1 MAHGRPPGRGDGAAP
16 GAGRHGH
23 HGRGPGSGTRPKA
36 AGAGGTAGLRGA
48 EPSPWRGPA
57 PERDTG
63 SGHGPL
69 SPGRT
74 TGLRG
79 GGTLIPAW
87 PGPGTRRE
95 RSARAP
101 VRPGAVGGSWSA
113 RRGPAGGAVRLR
125 MGGTVGAAGVSG
137 RGALSYVAVTLGRMA
152 ANTSPEAPLPVG
164 EVSRLIG
171 GWIDRLGAVWVEG
184 QITQLSRR
192 PGAGVVFLTLRDPSY
207 DISVSV
213 TCYRQVF
220 DAVADVVGEGAR
232 VVVHAKPEWYAPRG
246 QLSLRAAEIKPV
258 GVGELLAR
266 LEQLKK
272 SLAREGL
279 FAPERKKPLP
289 FLPQLIGL
297 VCGRASAAE
306 RDVLENARHRWPA
319 VRFEVRNVPVQGV
332 HAVPQVV
339 QAVKELDARDDVD
352 VIVVARGG
360 GSVEDLLPFSDEQ
373 LVRAVAACRTPV
385 VSAIGHE
392 PDSPLLDLV
401 ADLRA
406 STPTDAAK
414 KVVPDVGEEYERVR
428 QLRDRARRCV
438 AAFVDREERG
448 LAHAL
453 ARPAIQ
459 DPHRMIDERAEQV
472 TALLERGRR
481 SLRHQL
487 DRADSELTHTHARVV
502 ALSPAATLKRGYAV
516 LQRADGHAV
525 RDPGEVEPGETLRAR
540 VSEGDFSVRVDA

>member
-1 MAHGRPPGRGDGAAP
+1 M
-16 GAGRHGH
+16 
-23 HGRGPGSGTRPKA
+23 
-36 AGAGGTAGLRGA
+36 
-48 EPSPWRGPA
+48 
-57 PERDTG
+57 
-63 SGHGPL
+63 
-69 SPGRT
+69 
-74 TGLRG
+74 
-79 GGTLIPAW
+79 
-87 PGPGTRRE
+87 
-95 RSARAP
+95 
-101 VRPGAVGGSWSA
+101 
-113 RRGPAGGAVRLR
+113 
-125 MGGTVGAAGVSG
+125 
-137 RGALSYVAVTLGRMA
+137 
-152 ANTSPEAPLPVG
+152 G

-171 GWIDRLGAVWVEG
+171 GWIDRLGAIWVEG

-192 PGAGVVFLTLRDPSY
+192 PGAGVVFMTLRDPSH

-220 DAVADVVGEGAR
+220 DAVADVVSEGAR
-232 VVVHAKPEWYAPRG
+232 VVVRAKPEWYERRG

-266 LEQLKK
+266 IEQLKK

-279 FAPERKKPLP
+279 FAPERKKTLP

-297 VCGRASAAE
+297 VTGRASAAE

-339 QAVKELDARDDVD
+339 QALKDLDAHAGVD
-352 VIVVARGG
+352 VIIVARGG

-392 PDSPLLDLV
+392 PDNPLLDHV

-414 KVVPDVGEEYERVR
+414 KVVPDVGEEYERV
-428 QLRDRARRCV
+428 QWLRDRARRSMD
-438 AAFVDREERG
+438 AFLDRETRG

-453 ARPAIQ
+453 GRPSMEH
-459 DPHRMIDERAEQV
+459 PHRMVEEREEQV
-472 TALLERGRR
+472 AALVDRSRR
-481 SLRHQL
+481 TLGHLL
-487 DRADSELTHTHARVV
+487 DRAASELTHTHARVV
-502 ALSPAATLKRGYAV
+502 GLSPAATLQRGYAV
-516 LQRADGHAV
+516 LQQPDGAVVRA
-525 RDPGEVEPGETLRAR
+525 PGEVGAGDELRAR
-540 VSEGDFSVRVDA
+540 VAEGEFTVRVDN

>member
-1 MAHGRPPGRGDGAAP
+1 MA
-16 GAGRHGH
+16 
-23 HGRGPGSGTRPKA
+23 
-36 AGAGGTAGLRGA
+36 
-48 EPSPWRGPA
+48 
-57 PERDTG
+57 
-63 SGHGPL
+63 
-69 SPGRT
+69 
-74 TGLRG
+74 
-79 GGTLIPAW
+79 
-87 PGPGTRRE
+87 
-95 RSARAP
+95 
-101 VRPGAVGGSWSA
+101 
-113 RRGPAGGAVRLR
+113 
-125 MGGTVGAAGVSG
+125 VS
-137 RGALSYVAVTLGRMA
+137 
-152 ANTSPEAPLPVG
+152 TSPETPIPVG

-220 DAVADVVGEGAR
+220 DKVADVVSEGAR

-272 SLAREGL
+272 SLAAEGL
-279 FAPERKKPLP
+279 FAADRKKPLP

-319 VRFEVRNVPVQGV
+319 VRFAVRNVPVQGV
-332 HAVPQVV
+332 HAVPQVIGAV
-339 QAVKELDARDDVD
+339 QELDALPEVD
-352 VIVVARGG
+352 VIIVARGG

-373 LVRAVAACRTPV
+373 LIRAVGAVVTPV

-392 PDSPLLDLV
+392 PDTPLLDLV

-414 KVVPDVGEEYERVR
+414 KVVPDVGEELARIG
-428 QLRDRARRCV
+428 QLRERAWR
-438 AAFVDREERG
+438 AIDGFVQREERG
-448 LAHAL
+448 LAAAL
-453 ARPAIQ
+453 QRPCIQ
-459 DPHRMIDERAEQV
+459 RPQRMVEDREEQV

-481 SLRHQL
+481 TLGHLL
-487 DRADSELTHTHARVV
+487 DRADSELTHTLARVV
-502 ALSPAATLKRGYAV
+502 ALSPKATLERGYAV
-516 LQRADGHAV
+516 LQKPDGTAV
-525 RDPGEVEPGETLRAR
+525 RSPAEVGADEELRAR
-540 VSEGDFSVRVDA
+540 VAEGEFRVRVDGPPGAVAPPA

>member
-1 MAHGRPPGRGDGAAP
+1 MA
-16 GAGRHGH
+16 
-23 HGRGPGSGTRPKA
+23 
-36 AGAGGTAGLRGA
+36 L
-48 EPSPWRGPA
+48 
-57 PERDTG
+57 
-63 SGHGPL
+63 
-69 SPGRT
+69 
-74 TGLRG
+74 
-79 GGTLIPAW
+79 
-87 PGPGTRRE
+87 
-95 RSARAP
+95 
-101 VRPGAVGGSWSA
+101 
-113 RRGPAGGAVRLR
+113 
-125 MGGTVGAAGVSG
+125 
-137 RGALSYVAVTLGRMA
+137 
-152 ANTSPEAPLPVG
+152 NTSADAPLPVG
-164 EVSRLIG
+164 QVSRLIG

-192 PGAGVVFLTLRDPSY
+192 PGAGVVFMTLRDPSH
-207 DISVSV
+207 DISISV

-220 DAVADVVGEGAR
+220 DAVADVVSEGAR

-266 LEQLKK
+266 IEQLKK
-272 SLAREGL
+272 RLAGEGL

-297 VCGRASAAE
+297 VTGRASAAE

-339 QAVKELDARDDVD
+339 QAVKDLDALDEVD

-373 LVRAVAACRTPV
+373 LIRAVASCRTPV

-428 QLRDRARRCV
+428 WLRDRARRCMD
-438 AAFVDREERG
+438 AFLDREDRG

-453 ARPAIQ
+453 GRPSMEH
-459 DPHRMIDERAEQV
+459 PHRMVEEREEQV
-472 TALLERGRR
+472 SALVDRNRR
-481 SLRHQL
+481 TLGHLL
-487 DRADSELTHTHARVV
+487 DRAGSELTHTHARVV
-502 ALSPAATLKRGYAV
+502 ALSPAATLQRGYAV
-516 LQRADGHAV
+516 LQKPDGTVIRAPADVTA
-525 RDPGEVEPGETLRAR
+525 DEELRAR
-540 VSEGDFSVRVDA
+540 VAEGEFTVRTMGQADEADEAAADADNAEI

>member
-1 MAHGRPPGRGDGAAP
+1 MA
-16 GAGRHGH
+16 
-23 HGRGPGSGTRPKA
+23 
-36 AGAGGTAGLRGA
+36 
-48 EPSPWRGPA
+48 
-57 PERDTG
+57 
-63 SGHGPL
+63 
-69 SPGRT
+69 
-74 TGLRG
+74 
-79 GGTLIPAW
+79 
-87 PGPGTRRE
+87 
-95 RSARAP
+95 
-101 VRPGAVGGSWSA
+101 V
-113 RRGPAGGAVRLR
+113 
-125 MGGTVGAAGVSG
+125 
-137 RGALSYVAVTLGRMA
+137 
-152 ANTSPEAPLPVG
+152 NTSPEAPLPVG

-171 GWIDRLGAVWVEG
+171 RWIDRLGAVWVEG

-192 PGAGVVFLTLRDPSY
+192 PGAGVVFLTLRDPSH

-232 VVVHAKPEWYAPRG
+232 VVVLAKPEWYAPRG
-246 QLSLRAAEIKPV
+246 QLSLRAAEIRPV

-272 SLAREGL
+272 SLAAEGL
-279 FAPERKKPLP
+279 FAADRKKPLP

-360 GSVEDLLPFSDEQ
+360 GSVEDLLPFSDEE
-373 LVRAVAACRTPV
+373 LIRAVAACRTPV

-392 PDSPLLDLV
+392 PDTPLLDLV

-414 KVVPDVGEEYERVR
+414 KVVPDVGEELARVR
-428 QLRDRARRCV
+428 MLRDRGRRC
-438 AAFVDREERG
+438 ANTLLEREERG

-453 ARPAIQ
+453 ARPVMEH
-459 DPHRMIDERAEQV
+459 PHRMLDERAEQLD
-472 TALLERGRR
+472 ALLGRAR
-481 SLRHQL
+481 RTLGHLL
-487 DRADSELTHTHARVV
+487 DRAESELTHTHARVV

-516 LQRADGHAV
+516 LQKEDGHVV
-525 RDPGEVEPGETLRAR
+525 RDPAEVSEGEPLRAR
-540 VSEGDFSVRVDA
+540 VAAGEFAVRVDVGGDE

>member
-1 MAHGRPPGRGDGAAP
+1 M
-16 GAGRHGH
+16 
-23 HGRGPGSGTRPKA
+23 
-36 AGAGGTAGLRGA
+36 GL
-48 EPSPWRGPA
+48 
-57 PERDTG
+57 
-63 SGHGPL
+63 
-69 SPGRT
+69 
-74 TGLRG
+74 
-79 GGTLIPAW
+79 
-87 PGPGTRRE
+87 
-95 RSARAP
+95 
-101 VRPGAVGGSWSA
+101 
-113 RRGPAGGAVRLR
+113 
-125 MGGTVGAAGVSG
+125 
-137 RGALSYVAVTLGRMA
+137 
-152 ANTSPEAPLPVG
+152 NTSADAPLPVG

-171 GWIDRLGAVWVEG
+171 GWIDRLGAIWVEG

-192 PGAGVVFLTLRDPSY
+192 PGAGVVFLTLRDPSH

-220 DAVADVVGEGAR
+220 DAVADVISEGAR

-272 SLAREGL
+272 SLAAEGL
-279 FAPERKKPLP
+279 FAPDRKKPLP

-339 QAVKELDARDDVD
+339 QAVKELDALDEVD

-373 LVRAVAACRTPV
+373 LVRTVASCRTPV

-392 PDSPLLDLV
+392 PDTPLLDYV

-414 KVVPDVGEEYERVR
+414 RVVPDVGEEYERVAF
-428 QLRDRARRCV
+428 LRDRARRSV
-438 AAFVDREERG
+438 EAFLDREERG

-453 ARPAIQ
+453 ARPCMEH
-459 DPHRMIDERAEQV
+459 PHRMVEDREEQITAYVDRA
-472 TALLERGRR
+472 RR
-481 SLRHQL
+481 TLGHLL
-487 DRADSELTHTHARVV
+487 DRAESELTHTHARVV
-502 ALSPAATLKRGYAV
+502 ALSPAATLQRGYAV
-516 LQRADGHAV
+516 LQKKQGGAVVRAADEVA
-525 RDPGEVEPGETLRAR
+525 PGEELRAR
-540 VSEGDFSVRVDA
+540 VADGEFTVRVDI

>member
-1 MAHGRPPGRGDGAAP
+1 MA
-16 GAGRHGH
+16 
-23 HGRGPGSGTRPKA
+23 
-36 AGAGGTAGLRGA
+36 L
-48 EPSPWRGPA
+48 
-57 PERDTG
+57 
-63 SGHGPL
+63 
-69 SPGRT
+69 
-74 TGLRG
+74 
-79 GGTLIPAW
+79 
-87 PGPGTRRE
+87 
-95 RSARAP
+95 
-101 VRPGAVGGSWSA
+101 
-113 RRGPAGGAVRLR
+113 
-125 MGGTVGAAGVSG
+125 
-137 RGALSYVAVTLGRMA
+137 
-152 ANTSPEAPLPVG
+152 NTSADAPLPVG

-192 PGAGVVFLTLRDPSY
+192 PGAGVVFLTLRDPSH
-207 DISVSV
+207 DISVGV

-220 DAVADVVGEGAR
+220 DAVADVVSEGAR

-272 SLAREGL
+272 SLAAEGL
-279 FAPERKKPLP
+279 FATGRKKPLP
-289 FLPQLIGL
+289 FLPQLVGL

-319 VRFEVRNVPVQGV
+319 VRFAVRNVAVQGV

-339 QAVKELDARDDVD
+339 QAVKELDALDDVD

-373 LVRAVAACRTPV
+373 LIRAVAACRTPV

-392 PDSPLLDLV
+392 PDNPLLDHV

-414 KVVPDVGEEYERVR
+414 KVVPDVGEEYERV
-428 QLRDRARRCV
+428 QFLRDRARRCV
-438 AAFVDREERG
+438 GSFIEREERG
-448 LAHAL
+448 LAQAL
-453 ARPAIQ
+453 ARPSIEN
-459 DPHRMIDERAEQV
+459 PHRMVDERADHV
-472 TALLERGRR
+472 AALLGRGRR
-481 SLRHQL
+481 TLGHLR

-516 LQRADGHAV
+516 LQTSDGQAV
-525 RDPGEVEPGETLRAR
+525 RSPDEVTAEEPLRAR
-540 VSEGDFSVRVDA
+540 VAEGDFTVRVDV

>member
-1 MAHGRPPGRGDGAAP
+1 MAL
-16 GAGRHGH
+16 
-23 HGRGPGSGTRPKA
+23 K
-36 AGAGGTAGLRGA
+36 
-48 EPSPWRGPA
+48 
-57 PERDTG
+57 
-63 SGHGPL
+63 
-69 SPGRT
+69 T
-74 TGLRG
+74 T
-79 GGTLIPAW
+79 
-87 PGPGTRRE
+87 
-95 RSARAP
+95 
-101 VRPGAVGGSWSA
+101 
-113 RRGPAGGAVRLR
+113 
-125 MGGTVGAAGVSG
+125 
-137 RGALSYVAVTLGRMA
+137 
-152 ANTSPEAPLPVG
+152 PEAPLPVG

-232 VVVHAKPEWYAPRG
+232 VLVLAKPEWYAPRG
-246 QLSLRAAEIKPV
+246 QLSLRAAEIRPV
-258 GVGELLAR
+258 GVGDLLVR
-266 LEQLKK
+266 LERLKK
-272 SLAREGL
+272 SLAAEGL

-339 QAVKELDARDDVD
+339 GAVRELDGIEGVD
-352 VIVVARGG
+352 VIIVARGG

-373 LVRAVAACRTPV
+373 LVRAVAACHTPV

-414 KVVPDVGEEYERVR
+414 KVVPDVGEELERVGM
-428 QLRDRARRCV
+428 LRDRARRC
-438 AAFVDREERG
+438 ARALLEREERG

-453 ARPAIQ
+453 ARPAME
-459 DPHRMIDERAEQV
+459 DPHRMLDERADHV
-472 TALLERGRR
+472 ASLTGRSR
-481 SLRHQL
+481 RTLGHLL
-487 DRADSELTHTHARVV
+487 DRADSELAHTHARVV
-502 ALSPAATLKRGYAV
+502 ALSPAATLRRGYAV
-516 LQRADGHAV
+516 LQRSDGHVV
-525 RDPGEVEPGETLRAR
+525 RDPGEVTEGEALRAR
-540 VSEGDFSVRVDA
+540 VADGEFTVKVGE